1 MLFAVFLSAVSFFM
15 DLSMKINQK
24 WTFSV
29 IRGFIIVGHLAKP
42 ICSELR
48 GLPVQCT
55 YIIFFGPAYQEY
67 RNLKQ
72 VWFITKKKPTLE
84 IE

>member
-15 DLSMKINQK
+15 ELSMKINQK

-42 ICSELR
+42 IYSELR
-48 GLPVQCT
+48 GLPVHNFSLVLH
-55 YIIFFGPAYQEY
+55 I
-67 RNLKQ
+67 RN
-72 VWFITKKKPTLE
+72 TGT
-84 IE
+84 